1 MAAATEGEAAQLQLN
16 KLEVDVRQP
25 LLEATRSS
33 FSSEAVV
40 HVGEVPAEGGRNL
53 RLLRRAGIGAAVVLC
68 VVGIAVRTLTACG
81 AYPWL

>member
-1 MAAATEGEAAQLQLN
+1 MAAATEGEASQLN

-53 RLLRRAGIGAAVVLC
+53 RLLRRAGSGAAVVLF